1 MKKGKITMKASIGY
15 NEIIEMVENIV
26 SGFFQDELDDDGM
39 PTGRTLYTPYFKDQM
54 LSALFVQYAVEGIE
68 FDKDENPYLSIVD
81 NPDLM
86 DIYAKWKARNA
97 SNPKKS
103 QLYAQMIQVEKLV
116 EDKLEVE
123 KQKYIHESGMN
134 YEVKSVLR
142 ALSSLLD
149 YQAEALEQQNE
160 FNRIMPVEDQAAFAQ
175 KISQIDCNGAEIA
188 REITK
193 AFLQAEKDSD
203 KK

>member
-1 MKKGKITMKASIGY
+1 MKKGKITMRTSISY
-15 NEIIEMVENIV
+15 NEVIEMVEKIV
-26 SGFFQDELDDDGM
+26 SGFFQDELDEDGM

-54 LSALFVQYAVEGIE
+54 LSALFVQYAVEGIK
-68 FDKDENPYLSIVD
+68 FDEEESPYLSIVAD
-81 NPDLM
+81 SDLM
-86 DIYAKWKARNA
+86 DIYPKWKARNA

-103 QLYAQMIQVEKLV
+103 QLYVQMIQVEKLV

-123 KQKYIHESGMN
+123 KQKYIHESGLN

-149 YQAEALEQQNE
+149 YQAEVLEKQNE
-160 FNRIMPVEDQAAFAQ
+160 FNRIMPVEEQAAFAQ
-175 KISQIDCNGAEIA
+175 KISQMDFSGAEIA
-188 REITK
+188 REVTK

-203 KK
+203 KE